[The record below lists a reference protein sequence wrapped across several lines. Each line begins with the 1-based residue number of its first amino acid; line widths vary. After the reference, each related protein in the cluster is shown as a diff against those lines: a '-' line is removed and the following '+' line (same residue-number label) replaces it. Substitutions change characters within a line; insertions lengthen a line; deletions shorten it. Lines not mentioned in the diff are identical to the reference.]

1 MTITMVINKVCT
13 LNAILFISLKME
25 NVYFMIMIL
34 FFDFNN
40 IKTVMSFKILNNI
53 VFNIF

>member
-1 MTITMVINKVCT
+1 MVINKVCT

-53 VFNIF
+53 VFNIFLNL